1 MNDSKPWYLSRTII
15 GVLISLLSK
24 GLVALGYNPTPDI
37 EAELVNLVL
46 LAIGFAGDALAVYGR
61 VKATK
66 GIGRADP
73 DPLGHRLRVLP
84 VLLAIGLAAAM
95 AGPLAACATPAAD
108 TPAQRVYAL
117 QADLNAALASV
128 NAYVHSPDAA
138 ARPEVKQSL
147 KSLAATAGAA
157 ALTAQDAV
165 RRGDHPAVP
174 AALGA
179 ARQALEE
186 LSRYLIAQRIGE
198 AADARR

>member
-24 GLVALGYNPTPDI
+24 GLVALGYNPSPDI
-37 EAELVNLVL
+37 EADLVNLVL

-66 GIGRADP
+66 GIGRRPGDGDP
-73 DPLGHRLRVLP
+73 PLGVGALAATL
-84 VLLAIGLAAAM
+84 LLAASL

-117 QADLNAALASV
+117 QADLNAGLAVV

-138 ARPEVKQSL
+138 ARPQVKQSL
-147 KSLAATAGAA
+147 KSLAATAVAA
-157 ALTAQDAV
+157 VLSAQAAVRDGNDAV
-165 RRGDHPAVP
+165 VP
-174 AALGA
+174 AAVAAASRAVSELGA
-179 ARQALEE
+179 
-186 LSRYLIAQRIGE
+186 YLTAHRIAE